1 MILVDTSIWIEHF
14 RQSKAELSDL
24 LNKVQVATH
33 PFIIGELAC
42 GNLKNRKEI
51 LSLFSE
57 LPQAEVAEHDEV
69 LSLVDN
75 KSLMGN
81 GIGWVD
87 AHLLA
92 SALLSGT
99 PLWTRDKKLRS
110 LSAALNILY

>member
-14 RQSKAELSDL
+14 RQTKSELADL
-24 LNKVQVATH
+24 LDKVQVATH
-33 PFIIGELAC
+33 PFVIGELAC

-69 LSLVDN
+69 LSLVEN
-75 KSLMGN
+75 KNLMGN

-99 PLWTRDKKLRS
+99 PLWTRDRKLRS
-110 LSAALNILY
+110 LSAALNVLY